1 MTKKDLLRNSLSDI
15 SELLEN
21 QSGINHL
28 EEDYETDDFEDF
40 EAYEMLEPEY
50 MQKRNQAL
58 RSGQNSTKAGQT
70 ADSAMLRTYGN
81 KWRKAKS
88 AATKS
93 PAKRGATISAGRI
106 GNYSALYDI
115 VVSRPTINI
124 AQALPIV
131 LFAPKYFTSNYT
143 NFFANNPLP
152 AGVTLVISTSATG
165 NVLFTFTSGVNVDII
180 TISCN
185 QNPYIS
191 FLENLKTSA
200 ITLTKNY
207 VRVNSTNSLSQF
219 GQPVNITTRSLYGKS
234 GNDNFTPSSF
244 LSPDQQQTT
253 VLAVPM
259 KFELDGV
266 TGWATSI
273 EAVANSIYTFN
284 SFVSE
289 STSINRKTL

>member
-1 MTKKDLLRNSLSDI
+1 MTKKELLRNSLSDI

-21 QSGINHL
+21 QTGINHL
-28 EEDYETDDFEDF
+28 EEDLEVDNYEDY

-50 MQKRNQAL
+50 MQKKNAAL

-70 ADSAMLRTYGN
+70 ADSAMLRSYGN
-81 KWRKAKS
+81 KWRKAKG
-88 AATKS
+88 AALKGRSTS
-93 PAKRGATISAGRI
+93 PISAGKI
-106 GNYSALYDI
+106 GGYSALYDI
-115 VVSRPTINI
+115 VISRPTINI

-152 AGVTLVISTSATG
+152 AGVTLAITTSATG
-165 NVLFTFTSGVNVDII
+165 NVLFTFTSGLNVDVI

-244 LSPDQQQTT
+244 LSPEQQQTT

-259 KFELDGV
+259 KFEIDGV
-266 TGWATSI
+266 TGWCTSI
-273 EAVANSIYTFN
+273 DAVANSIYTFN

>member
-1 MTKKDLLRNSLSDI
+1 MKKSNLLRNSLADI

-21 QSGINHL
+21 QNGINHL
-28 EEDYETDDFEDF
+28 EEDYESADGDDF

-50 MQKRNQAL
+50 MQKKNSAL
-58 RSGQNSTKAGQT
+58 RSGKNATQAHAT
-70 ADSAMLRTYGN
+70 ADSQMLRTYGN
-81 KWRKAKS
+81 KWRKAKNAGS
-88 AATKS
+88 
-93 PAKRGATISAGRI
+93 RGRGQTISAGKI
-106 GNYSALYDI
+106 GSYSALYDI
-115 VVSRPTINI
+115 VISRPTINI
-124 AQALPIV
+124 ASALPIV
-131 LFAPKYFTSNYT
+131 LFAPKYFSSNYT

-152 AGVTLVISTSATG
+152 AGVTLAITTSATG

-207 VRVNSTNSLSQF
+207 VRVNSTNVLSQF
-219 GQPVNITTRSLYGKS
+219 GQPVNIATRSLYGKS
-234 GNDNFTPSSF
+234 SNDNFTPSSF

-273 EAVANSIYTFN
+273 DPTANTILTFN

>member
-1 MTKKDLLRNSLSDI
+1 MKKSNLLRNSLSDI

-21 QSGINHL
+21 QNGINHL

-50 MQKRNQAL
+50 LQKKNSAL
-58 RSGQNSTKAGQT
+58 RQGQTATRAHQT

-81 KWRKAKS
+81 KWRKAKKAGS
-88 AATKS
+88 RGTSTS
-93 PAKRGATISAGRI
+93 PISGGKI

-115 VVSRPTINI
+115 VISRPTANI
-124 AQALPIV
+124 ASALPIV

-143 NFFANNPLP
+143 NFFSSNPLP
-152 AGVTLVISTSATG
+152 AGTTLAITTSATG
-165 NVLFTFTSGVNVDII
+165 NVLFTFTSGANIDVI

-191 FLENLKTSA
+191 FLENLKTSS
-200 ITLTKNY
+200 ITLTKNF
-207 VRVNSTNSLSQF
+207 VRVSSTNSLSQF
-219 GQPVNITTRSLYGKS
+219 GQPVNVLTRSLYGKA
-234 GNDNFTPSSF
+234 GADNFTPSSF

-266 TGWATSI
+266 TGWVTSI
-273 EAVANSIYTFN
+273 DATANTVYTFN

>member
-1 MTKKDLLRNSLSDI
+1 MNKKELLRNSLADI

-21 QSGINHL
+21 QTGINHL
-28 EEDYETDDFEDF
+28 EEDYETDNYEDF
-40 EAYEMLEPEY
+40 ENYEMLEPEY
-50 MQKRNQAL
+50 MQKRNTAL
-58 RSGQNSTKAGQT
+58 RSGQNSTKAGHT

-81 KWRKAKS
+81 KWRKAKN
-88 AATKS
+88 AASKGR
-93 PAKRGATISAGRI
+93 PNATISAGKL

-115 VVSRPTINI
+115 VISRPTANI
-124 AQALPIV
+124 TSALPIV
-131 LFAPKYFTSNYT
+131 LFAPKYFSSNYT
-143 NFFANNPLP
+143 NFFSSNPLP
-152 AGVTLVISTSATG
+152 SGTTLAITTSATG
-165 NVLFTFTSGVNVDII
+165 NVLFTFTNGANIDVI

-185 QNPYIS
+185 QNPYIA

-207 VRVNSTNSLSQF
+207 VRVSSTNSLSQF
-219 GQPVNITTRSLYGKS
+219 GQPVNVLTRSLYGKAS
-234 GNDNFTPSSF
+234 QDNFTPSSF

-266 TGWATSI
+266 SGWVTSI
-273 EAVANSIYTFN
+273 DPTANTVYTFN

>member
-1 MTKKDLLRNSLSDI
+1 MKKSDLLRNSLSDI

-21 QSGINHL
+21 QNGINHL
-28 EEDYETDDFEDF
+28 EEDYETDNYENY

-50 MQKRNQAL
+50 MQKRNAAL

-81 KWRKAKS
+81 KWRKAKN
-88 AATKS
+88 AASKGGGTK
-93 PAKRGATISAGRI
+93 TISQGKL

-115 VVSRPTINI
+115 VISRPTINI
-124 AQALPIV
+124 ASALPIV

-165 NVLFTFTSGVNVDII
+165 NVLFTFTSGVNVDVV
-180 TISCN
+180 TVSCN

-219 GQPVNITTRSLYGKS
+219 GQPVNIATRSLYGKS
-234 GNDNFTPSSF
+234 SNDNFTPSSF

-266 TGWATSI
+266 TGWITSM
-273 EAVANSIYTFN
+273 EAVAGSILTFN

>member
-1 MTKKDLLRNSLSDI
+1 MKKSELLRNSLADI

-21 QSGINHL
+21 QNGINHL
-28 EEDYETDDFEDF
+28 EEDYETDNYEDY

-50 MQKRNQAL
+50 MQKKNAAL
-58 RSGQNSTKAGQT
+58 RSGQNSTKAHQT
-70 ADSAMLRTYGN
+70 ADSAMLRTHGN
-81 KWRKAKS
+81 KWRKAKN
-88 AATKS
+88 AASKGKS
-93 PAKRGATISAGRI
+93 TATISQGKL

-115 VVSRPTINI
+115 VISRPTINI

-152 AGVTLVISTSATG
+152 SGVTLAITTSATG
-165 NVLFTFTSGVNVDII
+165 NVLFTFTSGVNVDVI
-180 TISCN
+180 TVSCN

-191 FLENLKTSA
+191 FLENLKTSS

-219 GQPVNITTRSLYGKS
+219 GQPVNIATRSLYGKS
-234 GNDNFTPSSF
+234 SNDNFTPSSF

-266 TGWATSI
+266 TGWITSM
-273 EAVANSIYTFN
+273 EAVAGSILTFN